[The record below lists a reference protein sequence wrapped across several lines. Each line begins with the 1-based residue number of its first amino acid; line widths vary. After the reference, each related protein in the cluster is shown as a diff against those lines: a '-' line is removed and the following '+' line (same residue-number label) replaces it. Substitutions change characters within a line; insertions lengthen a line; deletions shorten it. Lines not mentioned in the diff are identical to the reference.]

1 MRIKKSRARS
11 LVSAP
16 LEAVGRR
23 LARWRGTHKHRSPLP
38 EALWGAAVT
47 AARECG
53 LHRTARTLRLDY
65 YSLKKRVETAN
76 HDGSLRQEI
85 NPQFVEFVPP
95 APNFF
100 PECTVELEHPR
111 GTKMRI
117 HLKGAGAP
125 DLVSLTRAFWSAER

>member
-1 MRIKKSRARS
+1 MRIKNSLTPH

-23 LARWRGTHKHRSPLP
+23 LARWRGAHKHRSPLP
-38 EALWGAAVT
+38 EALWDAAVT

-53 LHRTARTLRLDY
+53 LNRTARTLRLDY
-65 YSLKKRVETAN
+65 YSLKKRVESAN
-76 HDGSLRQEI
+76 PDGSARQEI
-85 NPQFVEFVPP
+85 HPQFVEFVPP
-95 APNFF
+95 APNCF
-100 PECTVELEHPR
+100 PVCTVELEHPR

-125 DLVSLTRAFWSAER
+125 DLVGLTRAFWSAER

>member
-1 MRIKKSRARS
+1 
-11 LVSAP
+11 
-16 LEAVGRR
+16 
-23 LARWRGTHKHRSPLP
+23 LP
-38 EALWGAAVT
+38 EVLWDAAVT

-53 LHRTARTLRLDY
+53 LNRTARTLRLDY

-76 HDGSLRQEI
+76 HGGPPRQGI
-85 NPQFVEFVPP
+85 NPQFVEFVPS

-100 PECTVELEHPR
+100 PECTMELEHPR

-125 DLVSLTRAFWSAER
+125 DLVDLTRAFWSSEQ